1 MLDGDVAEYYS
12 WFVSK
17 RYNLILNK
25 PLRGAHVS
33 FINDSLR
40 DMMLGNSCDEQEAE
54 KIWDEVKKRW
64 DRSIVEIHLNI
75 DVRSDGKHWWLNIP
89 HEERKHLQEIRIEL
103 GLGTPHWGLHMSIG
117 YANEKNIDHSN
128 NIVEL
133 ATKYGANYG

>member
-54 KIWDEVKKRW
+54 KIIAPVGHHTP
-64 DRSIVEIHLNI
+64 SGVLNC
-75 DVRSDGKHWWLNIP
+75 SSAF
-89 HEERKHLQEIRIEL
+89 E
-103 GLGTPHWGLHMSIG
+103 
-117 YANEKNIDHSN
+117 
-128 NIVEL
+128 
-133 ATKYGANYG
+133 